1 MMIAA
6 CSLQVYGRMCELIN
20 IHEWLSGILDGHC
33 HKIKDPN
40 YNEIKGGGGG
50 YFNISNELYEWMW
63 MINKCFK
70 IYGYNDYEDYFDFFL
85 FHLCCP
91 TWQKTN
97 SQWTWVVF

>member
-40 YNEIKGGGGG
+40 YNEIKGVG
-50 YFNISNELYEWMW
+50 
-63 MINKCFK
+63 
-70 IYGYNDYEDYFDFFL
+70 
-85 FHLCCP
+85 
-91 TWQKTN
+91 
-97 SQWTWVVF
+97 WVFQY